1 MFEVSRE
8 VRVSASPQAVWRV
21 LTDFAGYRTWTKA
34 VLVDGAPEVGCAMGY
49 QLGWLTK
56 SGGHRAVRFESKV
69 NKVEPGEA
77 LIWTS
82 GVPGIFGLRF
92 GFELRSADHDTAVRH
107 YLQMSGAAAYLLR
120 GRLIRMYGPT
130 LGAVTEDLARHVA
143 KTRLSALRTPPDI
156 RRRKRK
162 R

>member
-8 VRVSASPQAVWRV
+8 VKVNASPPAVWRV
-21 LTDFAGYRTWTKA
+21 LTDFPGYPAWTKA
-34 VLVDGAPEVGCAMGY
+34 VLVDGAPKVGCAMGY
-49 QLGWLTK
+49 QLGWRTK
-56 SGGHRAVRFESKV
+56 SGVHRAVRFESKV
-69 NKVEPGEA
+69 NTVEPGAA

-92 GFELRSADHDTAVRH
+92 GFELRPADHDTALRH

-120 GRLIRMYGPT
+120 GRLILMYGPV
-130 LGAVTEDLARHVA
+130 LGAVAEDLARHVA
-143 KTRLSALRTPPDI
+143 KSRLSALRTPPDI